1 MTILYLIT
9 KSEAGGAQ
17 THVSQLCEYFRAH
30 HTVAVVAYPGGW
42 LQEECKKLGV
52 EFIPNPYFSNA
63 INPFRILK
71 SVFKLRSI
79 VQTVCPDIVHCHSS
93 VAGFLGRLV
102 VRKRIPTVYT
112 AHGWGFNTGVD
123 VIQKYGAIFAELL
136 VRRWTT
142 AVICVSAF
150 VRELGLKHHT
160 ISSAASVVIYNGVEV
175 KERMPHRTQDDI
187 IRLVFVGRLTAPKRP
202 LLLLQ
207 ALALCSSEMQ
217 KKVHITVVGEG
228 EQNEH
233 LDRYARAHP
242 ELSIGLTGSLPRKQV
257 FDVLERSDIFVFLSD
272 WEGFPM
278 TILEAMSVGLPII
291 ASDVGGVREMVNETY
306 GILLKTNTVANVHH
320 ALSALIQDEALRKV
334 MGEVSYQTVRDR
346 FSLENML
353 QSVEELYTEISVS

>member
-30 HTVAVVAYPGGW
+30 HTVVVVAYPGGW

-52 EFIPNPYFSNA
+52 EFISNPYFSNA
-63 INPFRILK
+63 INPFRVLK
-71 SVFKLRSI
+71 SLFKLRNI
-79 VQTVCPDIVHCHSS
+79 VQTVRPDIVHCHSS

-102 VRKRIPTVYT
+102 VRKRIPTVYA
-112 AHGWGFNTGVD
+112 AHGWGFNIGVGY
-123 VIQKYGAIFAELL
+123 IQKYGSLFAERL

-142 AVICVSAF
+142 TVICVSRF
-150 VRELGLKHHT
+150 VQELGLAHRI
-160 ISSAASVVIYNGVEV
+160 ISPATSVVTYNGVEV
-175 KERMPHRTQDDI
+175 KERMPHRTQDHS

-242 ELSIGLTGSLPRKQV
+242 ELSIELIGSLPRKQI
-257 FDVLERSDIFVFLSD
+257 FDVLEQSDIFVFLSD

-291 ASDVGGVREMVNETY
+291 ASDVGGVGEMVNSEN
-306 GILLKTNTVANVHH
+306 GILLPDNDVQSVQRAIERLVEDT
-320 ALSALIQDEALRKV
+320 ALRESAGK
-334 MGEVSYQTVRDR
+334 VSYERVRDM
-346 FSLENML
+346 FSVDTML
-353 QSVEELYTEISVS
+353 KHVEELYLKVRS

>member
-30 HTVAVVAYPGGW
+30 HTVVVVAYPGGW

-52 EFIPNPYFSNA
+52 EFISNPYFSNA

-71 SVFKLRSI
+71 SLFKLRSI
-79 VQTVCPDIVHCHSS
+79 VQTVRPDIVHCHSS

-102 VRKRIPTVYT
+102 VRKHIPTICT
-112 AHGWGFNTGVD
+112 AHGWGFNTGVGA
-123 VIQKYGAIFAELL
+123 IQKYGAILAELL

-142 AVICVSAF
+142 AVICVSTF
-150 VRELGLKHHT
+150 VRELGLKHHV
-160 ISSAASVVIYNGVEV
+160 ISSATSVVIYNGVEIT
-175 KERMPHRTQDDI
+175 ERTPHRTLDHS

-217 KKVHITVVGEG
+217 KKVCAIIVGEG
-228 EQNEH
+228 EQYEQ
-233 LDRYARAHP
+233 LDRYARTHP
-242 ELSIGLTGSLPRKQV
+242 ELSIELAGSLPRKQV
-257 FDVLERSDIFVFLSD
+257 VDVLEQSDIFVFLSD

-291 ASDVGGVREMVNETY
+291 ASDVGGVGEIVDTEN
-306 GILLKTNTVANVHH
+306 GILLPSNEVEVVHR
-320 ALSALIQDEALRKV
+320 ALERLVDDVALRES
-334 MGEVSYQTVRDR
+334 MGRVSYERVQNA
-346 FSLENML
+346 FSVDTML
-353 QSVEELYTEISVS
+353 KHVEELYLDVTS